1 LFCEAKSE
9 SYDEERDFDLL
20 VLRSTVNIIT

>member
-20 VLRSTVNIIT
+20 VL